1 MIKIGLH
8 AGHTLSGA
16 GTGACGYVT
25 EHFENRVILE
35 YLKKELNKYKNVGW
49 FDNTNDHAKSVVS
62 NLKQICS
69 NSKAQHVDMENSLN
83 LKASAN
89 KKKKDEER
97 RNYQGNK

>member
-16 GTGACGYVT
+16 GTGACSYVT
-25 EHFENRVILE
+25 EHMENRVILE
-35 YLKKELNKYKNVGW
+35 YLKKELNQYKNVGW

-69 NSKAQHVDMENSLN
+69 NSNACRYRGN
-83 LKASAN
+83 LIGRFLFYPTVKTY
-89 KKKKDEER
+89 KQR
-97 RNYQGNK
+97 LGH